1 MPHTFNEITIL
12 NYQMESQLKRR
23 EFLKTAFI
31 GAGLLIGGERIG
43 FAWQR
48 SLAQSKAL
56 PIDPNNPSIVLH
68 RDRCRNCGRC
78 QNFCRNVM
86 SVFGQTV
93 PTGEDACIHCGQ
105 CTIFCSRVISEKYH
119 YQAVAEAIA
128 NPDKIVIASTAPA
141 IRVAFGEMY
150 GLAPGTDVEGKIV
163 ASLKHFGVDTVLDAT
178 FSADL
183 TVVEE
188 ATELLLRLEMDS
200 HDRPLPMFTSCCPAW
215 VRFVKL
221 FYPNFLP
228 HLSTLKSPVM
238 TQGALVKTY
247 FAQKTGI
254 DPAKIVHIAL
264 TPCTAKKAEILLP
277 EMNAAGIMHGK
288 PEMRDVDIALTTRE
302 LAYLLNDGRIDFLQ
316 AQDEPYSSLMGTG
329 SGAGLIFG
337 NTGGGME
344 ATVRTAYKLLNDKN
358 PPADF
363 FNLTP
368 VRGFDGVRQANIH
381 LGKRSLNVA
390 VVHGTGEARPF
401 LDAIQNGTQKFDFVE
416 VMACSGGCIGGGG
429 QPVNT
434 NMDAT
439 ALKQLRLNALYQRD
453 DGKEIRLSC
462 DNPEIKTI
470 YDEFLGEP
478 FSVKS
483 KELMHIQYD

>member
-1 MPHTFNEITIL
+1 
-12 NYQMESQLKRR
+12 
-23 EFLKTAFI
+23 
-31 GAGLLIGGERIG
+31 
-43 FAWQR
+43 
-48 SLAQSKAL
+48 
-56 PIDPNNPSIVLH
+56 
-68 RDRCRNCGRC
+68 
-78 QNFCRNVM
+78 M
-86 SVFGQTV
+86 SVFGQPV
-93 PTGEDACIHCGQ
+93 PQEEDACIHCGQ
-105 CTIFCSRVISEKYH
+105 CTIFCPQVISEKYH

-128 NPDKIVIASTAPA
+128 DPDKIVIASTAPA
-141 IRVAFGEMY
+141 IRVALGEMY

-163 ASLKHFGVDTVLDAT
+163 ASLKQLGVDAVLDAT

-188 ATELLLRLEMDS
+188 ATELLLRLDS
-200 HDRPLPMFTSCCPAW
+200 TKSPLPMFTSCCPAW

-221 FYPNFLP
+221 FYPHLLP
-228 HLSTLKSPVM
+228 NLSTLKSPLM

-254 DPAKIVHIAL
+254 NPEKIVHVAL

-277 EMNAAGIMHGK
+277 EMNAAGISHGK
-288 PEMRDVDIALTTRE
+288 PEMRDVDIALTCRE
-302 LAYLLNDGRIDFLQ
+302 LSYLLNDGNIDFLQ
-316 AQDEPYSSLMGTG
+316 TQDEPYSSLMGTG

-337 NTGGGME
+337 NTGGVME

-358 PPADF
+358 PPVDF
-363 FNLTP
+363 LNLTP

-381 LGKRSLNVA
+381 LGKRTLNVA

-401 LDAIQNGTQKFDFVE
+401 LDAIQNGTQKYDFVE

-429 QPVNT
+429 QPVNA

-462 DNPEIKTI
+462 DNPEIKAI
-470 YDEFLGEP
+470 YDEFLEEP
-478 FSVKS
+478 FSKKS
-483 KELMHIQYD
+483 KDMMHFVK